1 MNFEKYKDFI
11 SSVAVGK
18 QLPDSVYVHNS
29 AVSEIPEEL
38 FLVLE
43 KIAAALKIPSTSWN
57 ILKLY
62 KRDFKVAF
70 LNYPDFDS
78 YSYPPLNHS
87 YTVDLEKLTVRKS
100 SYENSNNVVVNF
112 FWPPNERFSKKML
125 LFHLAIALSCDYGAL
140 PSCNTYKYNHEQNH

>member
-11 SSVAVGK
+11 GSVTVGK

-38 FLVLE
+38 ALVLD
-43 KIAAALKIPSTSWN
+43 KIAAALKIPSTAWN

-78 YSYPPLNHS
+78 YSYPALNHS
-87 YTVDLEKLTVRKS
+87 YTVDLAKLTVRK
-100 SYENSNNVVVNF
+100 
-112 FWPPNERFSKKML
+112 
-125 LFHLAIALSCDYGAL
+125 A
-140 PSCNTYKYNHEQNH
+140 